1 MERAGVLDA
10 RSGRC
15 VRNHQNQT
23 TYAWTTPAVVAYT
36 TFPEEMRG
44 EHVIHW
50 IDNESAV
57 YALVKGYSRAADSAR
72 IVTLYHSCVS
82 QLGITPWIEYVQ
94 SEDNIADL
102 PSRGEFELLRILGG
116 DRAFRAAVVP
126 SLGTLVGP
134 LMPLLA

>member
-1 MERAGVLDA
+1 
-10 RSGRC
+10 
-15 VRNHQNQT
+15 
-23 TYAWTTPAVVAYT
+23 
-36 TFPEEMRG
+36 MRG

-57 YALVKGYSRAADSAR
+57 YALVKGYNSAR

-116 DRAFRAAVVP
+116 DRAFRAAGVP